1 MAAGL
6 LAGGIAWVRAG
17 KTVTLEVDGAARR
30 VHTYAADVGGV
41 LDRIDVAVGEHDIL
55 APAPAVKIHEGS
67 RIVLRRGRLV
77 HLVVNGAPR
86 DLWVTAPSVGE
97 ALEQLGFLD
106 ERTYVSASRS
116 RRIGLDGLS
125 VTLRTPSRVRILADG
140 KVRSVTT
147 TAPTVAAL
155 LRSQHIK
162 LDKHDL
168 ITPKLRTYPKPGT
181 VVRISRVRGRYQDV
195 LSLIPHQVER
205 RPDASMYR
213 GEDKVLVQG
222 ADGVLLT
229 RYVVIFKDGKLVARN
244 LHERKVQR
252 APKTGVLAYGTK
264 RRPYSVG
271 GPVDDLN
278 WPALARCE
286 SGGNP
291 NSIGG
296 GGAYRGLY
304 QFTYGTW
311 RAVGGSGDP
320 IDASSEEQTY
330 RAKLLY
336 LRRGSAP
343 WPVCGRYLYR

>member
-1 MAAGL
+1 
-6 LAGGIAWVRAG
+6 
-17 KTVTLEVDGAARR
+17 
-30 VHTYAADVGGV
+30 
-41 LDRIDVAVGEHDIL
+41 
-55 APAPAVKIHEGS
+55 
-67 RIVLRRGRLV
+67 
-77 HLVVNGAPR
+77 
-86 DLWVTAPSVGE
+86 
-97 ALEQLGFLD
+97 
-106 ERTYVSASRS
+106 
-116 RRIGLDGLS
+116 
-125 VTLRTPSRVRILADG
+125 
-140 KVRSVTT
+140 
-147 TAPTVAAL
+147 
-155 LRSQHIK
+155 
-162 LDKHDL
+162 
-168 ITPKLRTYPKPGT
+168 
-181 VVRISRVRGRYQDV
+181 
-195 LSLIPHQVER
+195 
-205 RPDASMYR
+205 
-213 GEDKVLVQG
+213 VQG